1 MSDEK
6 DLLREIFDFIQAH
19 IEILDAT
26 APKCERKGFSMDKK
40 FVRNSLKELRLCVTT
55 ARKHYPK
62 AGNIYSQIPQQGIKK
77 IINNTKQALDTGGEL
92 DIEALRQLHDFLN
105 YWKTFKENFE
115 DMYGKKTVKD
125 AQFRAYYVDKKH
137 VEQYSWLHPT
147 NIDENRIMRMY
158 KKYEKAFKK
167 EPDMDFREFIDEYI
181 KENGWE
187 SDL

>member
-92 DIEALRQLHDFLN
+92 DIEALRQL
-105 YWKTFKENFE
+105 
-115 DMYGKKTVKD
+115 GKKTVKD

-147 NIDENRIMRMY
+147 NIDENRIIRMY